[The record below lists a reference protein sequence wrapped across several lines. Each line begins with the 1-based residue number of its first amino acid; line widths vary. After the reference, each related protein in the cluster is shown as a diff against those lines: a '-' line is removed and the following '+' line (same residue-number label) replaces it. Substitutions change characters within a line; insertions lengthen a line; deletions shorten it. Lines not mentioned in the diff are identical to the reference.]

1 MTKKQENGSIS
12 VRIVGRIDDTKPKEK
27 QELVRLPHLYIEDMF
42 PFRERQPYVRR

>member
-12 VRIVGRIDDTKPKEK
+12 VRIDDTKPKEK